1 MHLILMPGMPY
12 KIMSIVTRKLEG
24 VNHFHYYLC
33 RQLKGGGM
41 EIFMRLLEVEG
52 LTKKYPK
59 FTLKNVSFSL
69 EQGRIMG
76 LIGKN
81 GAGKS
86 TTLKSMLNMVC
97 PDKGTIKMLGHDFRQ
112 DEESCKQNIG
122 VVLGSIQFYQDKKL
136 QTITGVTKRFYQN
149 WDDTAYQ
156 KYMSMF
162 ELDEQKQVKQLSEG
176 MKVKYLIALALSHDA
191 KLLIFDE
198 PTSGLDP
205 VAREDLLELFQQLV
219 KDGKRSILFSTHI
232 TSDLDKCADDI
243 TYIKNGEII
252 ASSDKASFIQTFQSL
267 KAPGEDSLNL
277 EEIMVRNER
286 GTYNV

>member
-1 MHLILMPGMPY
+1 
-12 KIMSIVTRKLEG
+12 
-24 VNHFHYYLC
+24 
-33 RQLKGGGM
+33 
-41 EIFMRLLEVEG
+41 MRLLEVEG

-112 DEESCKQNIG
+112 DEESCKQNVG

-149 WDDTAYQ
+149 WDDTAYR

-198 PTSGLDP
+198 PTSGLDFDSMTQVAGLIRRLSNMGKVIFIVTHDFEFVCRTCSRVLHFDEGEMPDDVP
-205 VAREDLLELFQQLV
+205 VTMDALPKLRELFSV
-219 KDGKRSILFSTHI
+219 SDGK
-232 TSDLDKCADDI
+232 
-243 TYIKNGEII
+243 
-252 ASSDKASFIQTFQSL
+252 
-267 KAPGEDSLNL
+267 
-277 EEIMVRNER
+277 ER
-286 GTYNV
+286 

>member
-1 MHLILMPGMPY
+1 MMLQE
-12 KIMSIVTRKLEG
+12 KQEG
-24 VNHFHYYLC
+24 YL
-33 RQLKGGGM
+33 QELG
-41 EIFMRLLEVEG
+41 
-52 LTKKYPK
+52 
-59 FTLKNVSFSL
+59 SL
-69 EQGRIMG
+69 E
-76 LIGKN
+76 
-81 GAGKS
+81 
-86 TTLKSMLNMVC
+86 
-97 PDKGTIKMLGHDFRQ
+97 
-112 DEESCKQNIG
+112 DEFDQYTWLMQLACQRP
-122 VVLGSIQFYQDKKL
+122 
-136 QTITGVTKRFYQN
+136 GVTKRFYQN
-149 WDDTAYQ
+149 WDDAAYR

-252 ASSDKASFIQTFQSL
+252 ASADKASFIQAFQSL
-267 KAPGEDSLNL
+267 KAPAESKNAKTPSNLRYRPKSSPITALKTPSFTSQMPSLPICSAKNSNRIL
-277 EEIMVRNER
+277 LSRC
-286 GTYNV
+286 GATLQ

>member
-1 MHLILMPGMPY
+1 
-12 KIMSIVTRKLEG
+12 
-24 VNHFHYYLC
+24 
-33 RQLKGGGM
+33 
-41 EIFMRLLEVEG
+41 MRLLEVEG

-97 PDKGTIKMLGHDFRQ
+97 PDKVTIKMLGHDFRQ

-149 WDDTAYQ
+149 WDDAAYR

-176 MKVKYLIALALSHDA
+176 MKVKYLIALAL
-191 KLLIFDE
+191 
-198 PTSGLDP
+198 
-205 VAREDLLELFQQLV
+205 
-219 KDGKRSILFSTHI
+219 
-232 TSDLDKCADDI
+232 
-243 TYIKNGEII
+243 
-252 ASSDKASFIQTFQSL
+252 
-267 KAPGEDSLNL
+267 
-277 EEIMVRNER
+277 
-286 GTYNV
+286 

>member
-1 MHLILMPGMPY
+1 
-12 KIMSIVTRKLEG
+12 
-24 VNHFHYYLC
+24 
-33 RQLKGGGM
+33 
-41 EIFMRLLEVEG
+41 MRLLEVEG
-52 LTKKYPK
+52 LTKKYPQ

-97 PDKGTIKMLGHDFRQ
+97 PDSGTIQMLGHDFRQ
-112 DEESCKQNIG
+112 DEEICKQNVG

-149 WDDTAYQ
+149 WDDAAYR

-176 MKVKYLIALALSHDA
+176 MKVKYLIALALSHNA

-219 KDGKRSILFSTHI
+219 KGGERSILFSTHI
-232 TSDLDKCADDI
+232 TSDLDKCADAI
-243 TYIKNGEII
+243 TYIKNGKVL
-252 ASSDKASFIQTFQSL
+252 ASAEKAAFLRSFQSL
-267 KAPGEDSLNL
+267 KQPGEGDLTL
-277 EEIMVRNER
+277 EDIMVRNER
-286 GTYNV
+286 RTYDV

>member
-1 MHLILMPGMPY
+1 
-12 KIMSIVTRKLEG
+12 
-24 VNHFHYYLC
+24 
-33 RQLKGGGM
+33 
-41 EIFMRLLEVEG
+41 MRLLEVEG
-52 LTKKYPK
+52 LTKIYPK

-149 WDDTAYQ
+149 WDDAAYR

-162 ELDEQKQVKQLSEG
+162 EIDEQKQVKQLSEG

-191 KLLIFDE
+191 KLLVFDE

-219 KDGKRSILFSTHI
+219 KDGQRSILFSTHI

-252 ASSDKASFIQTFQSL
+252 ASADKVSFIQAFQSL

>member
-1 MHLILMPGMPY
+1 
-12 KIMSIVTRKLEG
+12 
-24 VNHFHYYLC
+24 
-33 RQLKGGGM
+33 
-41 EIFMRLLEVEG
+41 MRLLEVEG

-59 FTLKNVSFSL
+59 FALKNVSFSL
-69 EQGRIMG
+69 DQGRIMG

-86 TTLKSMLNMVC
+86 TTLKCMLNMVC

-136 QTITGVTKRFYQN
+136 QTITSVTKRFYQN
-149 WDDTAYQ
+149 WDDAAYL

-176 MKVKYLIALALSHDA
+176 MKVKYLIALALSHNA

-219 KDGKRSILFSTHI
+219 KDGNRSILFSTHI

-252 ASSDKASFIQTFQSL
+252 ASADKSSFIQTFQSL
-267 KAPGEDSLNL
+267 KAPDEDSLNL

>member
-1 MHLILMPGMPY
+1 
-12 KIMSIVTRKLEG
+12 
-24 VNHFHYYLC
+24 
-33 RQLKGGGM
+33 
-41 EIFMRLLEVEG
+41 MRLLEVEG

-59 FTLKNVSFSL
+59 FALKNVSFSL
-69 EQGRIMG
+69 DQGRIMG

-86 TTLKSMLNMVC
+86 TTLKCMLNMVC

-149 WDDTAYQ
+149 WDDAAYR

-219 KDGKRSILFSTHI
+219 KDGNRSILFSTHI

-252 ASSDKASFIQTFQSL
+252 ASADKSSFIQTFQSL
-267 KAPGEDSLNL
+267 KASDEDSLNL

>member
-1 MHLILMPGMPY
+1 
-12 KIMSIVTRKLEG
+12 
-24 VNHFHYYLC
+24 
-33 RQLKGGGM
+33 
-41 EIFMRLLEVEG
+41 MRLLEVEG

-86 TTLKSMLNMVC
+86 TTLKCMLNMVC

-136 QTITGVTKRFYQN
+136 QTITSVTKRFYQN
-149 WDDTAYQ
+149 WDDAAYL

-176 MKVKYLIALALSHDA
+176 MKVKYLIALALSHNA

-219 KDGKRSILFSTHI
+219 KDGNRSILFSTHI

-252 ASSDKASFIQTFQSL
+252 ASADKSSFIQTFQSL
-267 KAPGEDSLNL
+267 KASDEDSLNL

>member
-1 MHLILMPGMPY
+1 
-12 KIMSIVTRKLEG
+12 
-24 VNHFHYYLC
+24 
-33 RQLKGGGM
+33 
-41 EIFMRLLEVEG
+41 MRLLEVKG

-59 FTLKNVSFSL
+59 FTLKNVSFFL

-86 TTLKSMLNMVC
+86 TTLKAMLNMVC
-97 PDKGTIKMLGHDFRQ
+97 PDGGTIKMLGHDFWK
-112 DEESCKQNIG
+112 DEEVCKQDIG
-122 VVLGSIQFYQDKKL
+122 VVLGSIQFYQTKKL

-149 WDDTAYQ
+149 WNDAAYQ

-219 KDGKRSILFSTHI
+219 KDGQRSILFSTHI
-232 TSDLDKCADDI
+232 TSDLDKCANDI

-252 ASSDKASFIQTFQSL
+252 ASADKAAFIQAFQSL
-267 KAPGEDSLNL
+267 KAPSEDSLNL

>member
-1 MHLILMPGMPY
+1 
-12 KIMSIVTRKLEG
+12 
-24 VNHFHYYLC
+24 
-33 RQLKGGGM
+33 
-41 EIFMRLLEVEG
+41 MRLLEVEG

-69 EQGRIMG
+69 EHGRIMG

>member
-1 MHLILMPGMPY
+1 M
-12 KIMSIVTRKLEG
+12 K
-24 VNHFHYYLC
+24 F
-33 RQLKGGGM
+33 
-41 EIFMRLLEVEG
+41 LEVNG
-52 LTKKYPK
+52 LTKRYPK

-86 TTLKSMLNMVC
+86 TTLKAMLNMVC
-97 PDKGTIKMLGHDFRQ
+97 PDRGTIRMLGHDFRQ
-112 DEESCKQNIG
+112 EEEVCKQDIG
-122 VVLGSIQFYQDKKL
+122 VVLGSIQFYQTKKL
-136 QTITGVTKRFYQN
+136 QTITDVTKHFYRK
-149 WDDTAYQ
+149 WDDIAYQ

-162 ELDEQKQVKQLSEG
+162 ELDEKKQVHQLSEG
-176 MKVKYLIALALSHDA
+176 MKVKYLIALALSHNA

-205 VAREDLLELFQQLV
+205 VAREDLLELFQHLV

-252 ASSDKASFIQTFQSL
+252 ASADKASFVQTFQSL
-267 KAPGEDSLNL
+267 KVPGEDSLNL

>member
-1 MHLILMPGMPY
+1 
-12 KIMSIVTRKLEG
+12 
-24 VNHFHYYLC
+24 
-33 RQLKGGGM
+33 
-41 EIFMRLLEVEG
+41 MRLLEVEG

-69 EQGRIMG
+69 DQGRIMG

-136 QTITGVTKRFYQN
+136 QTITSVTKRFYQN
-149 WDDTAYQ
+149 WNDAAYL

-176 MKVKYLIALALSHDA
+176 MKVKYLIALALSHNA

-219 KDGKRSILFSTHI
+219 KDGNRSILFSTHI

-252 ASSDKASFIQTFQSL
+252 ASADKSSFIQTFQSL
-267 KAPGEDSLNL
+267 KASDEDSLNL

>member
-1 MHLILMPGMPY
+1 
-12 KIMSIVTRKLEG
+12 
-24 VNHFHYYLC
+24 
-33 RQLKGGGM
+33 
-41 EIFMRLLEVEG
+41 
-52 LTKKYPK
+52 
-59 FTLKNVSFSL
+59 
-69 EQGRIMG
+69 
-76 LIGKN
+76 
-81 GAGKS
+81 
-86 TTLKSMLNMVC
+86 
-97 PDKGTIKMLGHDFRQ
+97 
-112 DEESCKQNIG
+112 
-122 VVLGSIQFYQDKKL
+122 
-136 QTITGVTKRFYQN
+136 
-149 WDDTAYQ
+149 
-156 KYMSMF
+156 MSMF

-176 MKVKYLIALALSHDA
+176 MKVKYLIALALSHYA

>member
-1 MHLILMPGMPY
+1 
-12 KIMSIVTRKLEG
+12 
-24 VNHFHYYLC
+24 
-33 RQLKGGGM
+33 
-41 EIFMRLLEVEG
+41 MRLLEVEG

-86 TTLKSMLNMVC
+86 TTLKSILNMVY
-97 PDKGTIKMLGHDFRQ
+97 PDKGCIKMLGHDFRQ
-112 DEESCKQNIG
+112 DEESCKQNVG

-162 ELDEQKQVKQLSEG
+162 ELDEQKQVSIITVHISHSKVIYVFTEG
-176 MKVKYLIALALSHDA
+176 NQI
-191 KLLIFDE
+191 I
-198 PTSGLDP
+198 
-205 VAREDLLELFQQLV
+205 
-219 KDGKRSILFSTHI
+219 
-232 TSDLDKCADDI
+232 
-243 TYIKNGEII
+243 YIKILRLFFKEKIVCLVEI
-252 ASSDKASFIQTFQSL
+252 F
-267 KAPGEDSLNL
+267 
-277 EEIMVRNER
+277 
-286 GTYNV
+286 

>member
-1 MHLILMPGMPY
+1 
-12 KIMSIVTRKLEG
+12 
-24 VNHFHYYLC
+24 
-33 RQLKGGGM
+33 
-41 EIFMRLLEVEG
+41 MRLLEVEG

-136 QTITGVTKRFYQN
+136 QTITGVTKRFYQS
-149 WDDTAYQ
+149 WDDAAYR

-176 MKVKYLIALALSHDA
+176 MKVKYLRQYRTE
-191 KLLIFDE
+191 K
-198 PTSGLDP
+198 
-205 VAREDLLELFQQLV
+205 
-219 KDGKRSILFSTHI
+219 
-232 TSDLDKCADDI
+232 
-243 TYIKNGEII
+243 
-252 ASSDKASFIQTFQSL
+252 
-267 KAPGEDSLNL
+267 
-277 EEIMVRNER
+277 
-286 GTYNV
+286 

>member
-1 MHLILMPGMPY
+1 
-12 KIMSIVTRKLEG
+12 
-24 VNHFHYYLC
+24 
-33 RQLKGGGM
+33 
-41 EIFMRLLEVEG
+41 MRLLEVEG

-252 ASSDKASFIQTFQSL
+252 ASADKTSFIQTFQSL

>member
-1 MHLILMPGMPY
+1 
-12 KIMSIVTRKLEG
+12 
-24 VNHFHYYLC
+24 
-33 RQLKGGGM
+33 
-41 EIFMRLLEVEG
+41 MRLLEVEG

-267 KAPGEDSLNL
+267 KAPGEDILNL

>member
-1 MHLILMPGMPY
+1 
-12 KIMSIVTRKLEG
+12 
-24 VNHFHYYLC
+24 
-33 RQLKGGGM
+33 
-41 EIFMRLLEVEG
+41 MRLLEVEG

-149 WDDTAYQ
+149 WDDAAYYDG
-156 KYMSMF
+156 YMNKLCTRTLYEF
-162 ELDEQKQVKQLSEG
+162 DGTPHVRVDEY
-176 MKVKYLIALALSHDA
+176 MKHRLQNKLIRA
-191 KLLIFDE
+191 
-198 PTSGLDP
+198 
-205 VAREDLLELFQQLV
+205 
-219 KDGKRSILFSTHI
+219 IL
-232 TSDLDKCADDI
+232 K
-243 TYIKNGEII
+243 
-252 ASSDKASFIQTFQSL
+252 
-267 KAPGEDSLNL
+267 DSL
-277 EEIMVRNER
+277 
-286 GTYNV
+286 

>member
-1 MHLILMPGMPY
+1 
-12 KIMSIVTRKLEG
+12 
-24 VNHFHYYLC
+24 
-33 RQLKGGGM
+33 
-41 EIFMRLLEVEG
+41 MRLLEVEG

-149 WDDTAYQ
+149 WNDAAYL
-156 KYMSMF
+156 KYMSIF

-176 MKVKYLIALALSHDA
+176 MKVKYLIALALSHNA

-252 ASSDKASFIQTFQSL
+252 ASADKSSFIQTFQSL
-267 KAPGEDSLNL
+267 KASDEDSLNL

>member
-1 MHLILMPGMPY
+1 
-12 KIMSIVTRKLEG
+12 
-24 VNHFHYYLC
+24 
-33 RQLKGGGM
+33 
-41 EIFMRLLEVEG
+41 MRLLEVEG

-149 WDDTAYQ
+149 WDDTAYR

>member
-1 MHLILMPGMPY
+1 
-12 KIMSIVTRKLEG
+12 
-24 VNHFHYYLC
+24 
-33 RQLKGGGM
+33 
-41 EIFMRLLEVEG
+41 MRLLEVEG

-86 TTLKSMLNMVC
+86 TTLKSILNMVY
-97 PDKGTIKMLGHDFRQ
+97 PDKGCIKMLGHDFRQ
-112 DEESCKQNIG
+112 DEESCKQNVG

-149 WDDTAYQ
+149 WDDAAYR

-198 PTSGLDP
+198 PTSGLDYKHMKE
-205 VAREDLLELFQQLV
+205 VANVLRQVRDTGITVYVITHDLELILDCCTDIVHFE
-219 KDGKRSILFSTHI
+219 DGSIIDQFPM
-232 TSDLDKCADDI
+232 DAD
-243 TYIKNGEII
+243 G
-252 ASSDKASFIQTFQSL
+252 
-267 KAPGEDSLNL
+267 L
-277 EEIMVRNER
+277 EKIRNFFLR
-286 GTYNV
+286 GYL

>member
-1 MHLILMPGMPY
+1 
-12 KIMSIVTRKLEG
+12 
-24 VNHFHYYLC
+24 
-33 RQLKGGGM
+33 
-41 EIFMRLLEVEG
+41 MRLLEVEG
-52 LTKKYPK
+52 LTKKYLK

-252 ASSDKASFIQTFQSL
+252 ASSDKTSFIQTFQSL

>member
-1 MHLILMPGMPY
+1 
-12 KIMSIVTRKLEG
+12 
-24 VNHFHYYLC
+24 
-33 RQLKGGGM
+33 
-41 EIFMRLLEVEG
+41 MRLLEVEG

-136 QTITGVTKRFYQN
+136 QTITSVTKRFYQN
-149 WDDTAYQ
+149 WNDAAYL

-176 MKVKYLIALALSHDA
+176 MKVKYLIALALSHNA

-219 KDGKRSILFSTHI
+219 KDGNRSILFSTHI

-252 ASSDKASFIQTFQSL
+252 ASADKSSFIQTFQSL
-267 KAPGEDSLNL
+267 KASDEDSLNL

>member
-1 MHLILMPGMPY
+1 
-12 KIMSIVTRKLEG
+12 
-24 VNHFHYYLC
+24 
-33 RQLKGGGM
+33 
-41 EIFMRLLEVEG
+41 MRLLEVEG
-52 LTKKYPK
+52 LTKEYPK

>member
-1 MHLILMPGMPY
+1 
-12 KIMSIVTRKLEG
+12 
-24 VNHFHYYLC
+24 
-33 RQLKGGGM
+33 
-41 EIFMRLLEVEG
+41 MRLLEVEG

-112 DEESCKQNIG
+112 DEESCKQNVG

-205 VAREDLLELFQQLV
+205 MAREDLLELFQQLV

>member
-1 MHLILMPGMPY
+1 
-12 KIMSIVTRKLEG
+12 
-24 VNHFHYYLC
+24 
-33 RQLKGGGM
+33 M
-41 EIFMRLLEVEG
+41 EILRLDG
-52 LTKKYPK
+52 LCKQYPA
-59 FTLKNVSFSL
+59 FRLDNVSFSM
-69 EQGRIMG
+69 EAGTIMG
-76 LIGKN
+76 LIGRN
-81 GAGKS
+81 GAGKT

-112 DEESCKQNIG
+112 DEESCKQNVG

-149 WDDTAYQ
+149 WDDAAYR

>member
-1 MHLILMPGMPY
+1 
-12 KIMSIVTRKLEG
+12 
-24 VNHFHYYLC
+24 
-33 RQLKGGGM
+33 
-41 EIFMRLLEVEG
+41 MRLLEVEG

-59 FTLKNVSFSL
+59 FALKNVSFSL
-69 EQGRIMG
+69 DQGRIMG

-86 TTLKSMLNMVC
+86 TTLKCMLNMVC

-136 QTITGVTKRFYQN
+136 QTITSVTKRFYQN
-149 WDDTAYQ
+149 WDDAAYL

-176 MKVKYLIALALSHDA
+176 MKVKYLIALALSHNA

-219 KDGKRSILFSTHI
+219 KDGNRSILFSTHI

-252 ASSDKASFIQTFQSL
+252 ASADKSSFIQTFQSL
-267 KAPGEDSLNL
+267 KASDEDSLNL

>member
-1 MHLILMPGMPY
+1 
-12 KIMSIVTRKLEG
+12 
-24 VNHFHYYLC
+24 
-33 RQLKGGGM
+33 
-41 EIFMRLLEVEG
+41 MRLLEVEG

-162 ELDEQKQVKQLSEG
+162 ELNEQKQVKQLSEG

>member
-1 MHLILMPGMPY
+1 M
-12 KIMSIVTRKLEG
+12 
-24 VNHFHYYLC
+24 
-33 RQLKGGGM
+33 
-41 EIFMRLLEVEG
+41 
-52 LTKKYPK
+52 
-59 FTLKNVSFSL
+59 
-69 EQGRIMG
+69 
-76 LIGKN
+76 
-81 GAGKS
+81 
-86 TTLKSMLNMVC
+86 
-97 PDKGTIKMLGHDFRQ
+97 
-112 DEESCKQNIG
+112 
-122 VVLGSIQFYQDKKL
+122 VLGMIQFIQEQKR
-136 QTITGVTKRFYQN
+136 QTCTGVTKRFYQN
-149 WDDTAYQ
+149 WDDAEYR

-252 ASSDKASFIQTFQSL
+252 ASADKASFIQAFQSL

>member
-1 MHLILMPGMPY
+1 MFYTSCYNARIGITCFTCNTSF
-12 KIMSIVTRKLEG
+12 KNFAAR
-24 VNHFHYYLC
+24 
-33 RQLKGGGM
+33 RGGHSK
-41 EIFMRLLEVEG
+41 EAPMRLLEVEG

-97 PDKGTIKMLGHDFRQ
+97 PDSGTIQMLGHDFRQ
-112 DEESCKQNIG
+112 DEEICKQNVG

-136 QTITGVTKRFYQN
+136 QTITSVTKRFYQN
-149 WDDTAYQ
+149 WDDAAYR

-176 MKVKYLIALALSHDA
+176 MKVKYLIALALSHNA

-219 KDGKRSILFSTHI
+219 KDGERSILFSTHI

-252 ASSDKASFIQTFQSL
+252 ASADKASFIQAFQSL
-267 KAPGEDSLNL
+267 KAPGEDNLNL

-286 GTYNV
+286 RTYNVSFTL